1 MFENRL
7 ISLDEIPKYEEVVL
21 QELHK
26 EYRKVVVMNA
36 AITLFVGALLS
47 AALLYWIDKED
58 GVYTF
63 FYIPFVVALLLA
75 VHSFLAYSKK
85 KYAFRT
91 HDVLYKSGL
100 IWKSTHIIPFIRVQ
114 HVVVKQ
120 GWYAKKLGLATLQF
134 HTAANDNVDVSIP
147 GIALEEAERWK
158 TYVLNRMQE
167 LDDEG
172 QE

>member
-21 QELHK
+21 QKLHK

-63 FYIPFVVALLLA
+63 FYIPFVVALLFA

-91 HDVLYKSGL
+91 HDVLYKIGL
-100 IWKSTHIIPFIRVQ
+100 IWKSTHIIPYIRIQ

-120 GWYAKKLGLATLQF
+120 GWYAKKLGLATLQL
-134 HTAANDNVDVSIP
+134 HTAANDKFDVNIP
-147 GIALEEAERWK
+147 GLLLEDAKRWK
-158 TYVLNRMQE
+158 SYVLNRIQE
-167 LDDEG
+167 LDDETNA
-172 QE
+172 